1 MVLLVL
7 ADSTLCLTHL
17 GLFQVVEAVTVPPL
31 GVMEAAV
38 ADMATLAAVGFWV
51 EGLVDKTTGVPVDWA
66 AAAAAHQTTLT
77 PPHLAGMVW

>member
-1 MVLLVL
+1 
-7 ADSTLCLTHL
+7 
-17 GLFQVVEAVTVPPL
+17 
-31 GVMEAAV
+31 MEAAV